1 MKKLFLLLTACLALT
16 ACGSGEKGQAA
27 DTAAVVATDNVEQKD
42 YVEVLSF
49 HSKYRCPTCIAIE
62 KNTRE
67 LVDAKFGDAL
77 KSGDLVMRV
86 VDISKDENKAIAE
99 KYEVTWSSLL
109 VVKYKDGQETYE
121 NLTDFAFGHARKSP
135 EDFKAGVVEAIN
147 AMLQ

>member
-1 MKKLFLLLTACLALT
+1 MKKLLLLFIVGCAFISCNTNARENA
-16 ACGSGEKGQAA
+16 
-27 DTAAVVATDNVEQKD
+27 AAVAQKEVAVKNH
-42 YVEVLSF
+42 VEVLYF
-49 HSKYRCPTCIAIE
+49 HGKQRCATCMAIE
-62 KNTRE
+62 SN
-67 LVDAKFGDAL
+67 AKAAL
-77 KSGDLVMRV
+77 AEHFAEQMKSGDVVFRV
-86 VDISKDENKAIAE
+86 IDISQKENEALAE

>member
-1 MKKLFLLLTACLALT
+1 MKKLLLLFFVGCAFISCNTNAKE
-16 ACGSGEKGQAA
+16 S
-27 DTAAVVATDNVEQKD
+27 AVAVAQKEVAVKNH
-42 YVEVLSF
+42 VEVLYF
-49 HSKYRCPTCIAIE
+49 HGKQRCATCMAIE
-62 KNTRE
+62 SN
-67 LVDAKFGDAL
+67 AKAAL
-77 KSGDLVMRV
+77 ADHFAEQMKSGDVVFRV
-86 VDISKDENKAIAE
+86 IDISQKENEALAE

>member
-1 MKKLFLLLTACLALT
+1 MKKLLLLFIVGCAFISCNTNTRENA
-16 ACGSGEKGQAA
+16 
-27 DTAAVVATDNVEQKD
+27 AAVAQKEVAVKNH
-42 YVEVLSF
+42 VEVLYF
-49 HSKYRCPTCIAIE
+49 HGKQRCATCMAIE
-62 KNTRE
+62 SNAKAA
-67 LVDAKFGDAL
+67 LVEHFAEQM
-77 KSGDLVMRV
+77 KSGDVVFRV
-86 VDISKDENKAIAE
+86 IDISQKENEALAE

>member
-27 DTAAVVATDNVEQKD
+27 DTAAVVATYNVEQKD

-99 KYEVTWSSLL
+99 K
-109 VVKYKDGQETYE
+109 
-121 NLTDFAFGHARKSP
+121 
-135 EDFKAGVVEAIN
+135 
-147 AMLQ
+147 

>member
-1 MKKLFLLLTACLALT
+1 MKKLLLLFFVGCAFISCNTNARENA
-16 ACGSGEKGQAA
+16 
-27 DTAAVVATDNVEQKD
+27 AAVAQKEVAVKNH
-42 YVEVLSF
+42 VEVLYF
-49 HSKYRCPTCIAIE
+49 HGKQRCATCMAIE
-62 KNTRE
+62 SN
-67 LVDAKFGDAL
+67 AKAAL
-77 KSGDLVMRV
+77 AEHFAEQMKSGDVVFRV
-86 VDISKDENKAIAE
+86 IDISQKENEALAE

>member
-1 MKKLFLLLTACLALT
+1 MKKLLLLFIVGCAFISCNTNARENA
-16 ACGSGEKGQAA
+16 
-27 DTAAVVATDNVEQKD
+27 AAVAQKEVAVKNH
-42 YVEVLSF
+42 VEVLYF
-49 HSKYRCPTCIAIE
+49 HGKQCCATCMAIE
-62 KNTRE
+62 SN
-67 LVDAKFGDAL
+67 AKAAL
-77 KSGDLVMRV
+77 AEHFAEQMKSGDVVFRV
-86 VDISKDENKAIAE
+86 IDISQKENEALAE

>member
-1 MKKLFLLLTACLALT
+1 MFIVGCAFISCNTNARENA
-16 ACGSGEKGQAA
+16 
-27 DTAAVVATDNVEQKD
+27 AAVAQKEVAVKNH
-42 YVEVLSF
+42 VEVLYF
-49 HSKYRCPTCIAIE
+49 HGKQRCATCMAIE
-62 KNTRE
+62 SN
-67 LVDAKFGDAL
+67 AKAAL
-77 KSGDLVMRV
+77 AEHFAEQMKSGDVVFRV
-86 VDISKDENKAIAE
+86 IDISQKENEALAE

>member
-1 MKKLFLLLTACLALT
+1 MKKLLLLFIVGCAFISCNTNARENA
-16 ACGSGEKGQAA
+16 
-27 DTAAVVATDNVEQKD
+27 AAVAQKEVVVKNH
-42 YVEVLSF
+42 VEVLYF
-49 HSKYRCPTCIAIE
+49 HGKQRCATCMAIE
-62 KNTRE
+62 SN
-67 LVDAKFGDAL
+67 AKAAL
-77 KSGDLVMRV
+77 AEHFAEQMKSGDVVFRV
-86 VDISKDENKAIAE
+86 IDISQKENEALAE

>member
-1 MKKLFLLLTACLALT
+1 MKKLLLLFIVGCAFISCNTNARE
-16 ACGSGEKGQAA
+16 S
-27 DTAAVVATDNVEQKD
+27 VVAVAQKGVAVKNH
-42 YVEVLSF
+42 VEVLYF
-49 HSKYRCPTCIAIE
+49 HGKQRCATCMAIE
-62 KNTRE
+62 SN
-67 LVDAKFGDAL
+67 AKAAL
-77 KSGDLVMRV
+77 AEHFAEQMKSGDVVFRV
-86 VDISKDENKAIAE
+86 IDISQKENEALAE